1 MTVLRRNFAKTIHE
15 DDHMMP
21 GNKNAPKCR
30 IVWAMME
37 FPVGVL
43 EGREPGGKVYL
54 IVAPAGGYAEFMAQ
68 EIRVEG
74 YEAYPGAS
82 ILSEIWVKEYDKW
95 VEKVDQIVASAFFF
109 AE

>member
-1 MTVLRRNFAKTIHE
+1 MTVLRRNLAKTNHE

-21 GNKNAPKCR
+21 GNKNALKCR
-30 IVWAMME
+30 IVWATMG

-109 AE
+109 AK